1 MEDGDKLSK
10 RVYVVYGFDYTHK
23 ESECIDRRDLTQY
36 ICRVFAK
43 MEDVEKYIMDFFKKF
58 AADDATLS
66 ITKTKNGFML
76 AELKD
81 MHSDK
86 GVVYGTVIQIQ
97 TQEITEELGE
107 CNLFDD
113 MHAVYNG

>member
-1 MEDGDKLSK
+1 MEENNKLSK
-10 RVYVVYGFDYTHK
+10 RIYVVYGLDYMNK
-23 ESECIDRRDLTQY
+23 ESERIEKRDLTQY
-36 ICRVFAK
+36 ICRVFVK
-43 MEDVEKYIMDFFKKF
+43 MEDAEQYIMDFFKKF
-58 AADDATLS
+58 AAEDATLS

-86 GVVYGTVIQIQ
+86 GVAYNTAVQVQ

-107 CNLFDD
+107 YNLFDD
-113 MHAVYNG
+113 MHTVYNG